1 MLFFLGLLKEKSRL
15 RLGANEMQIIK
26 RVSVK
31 RILTEASKETLQQE
45 FEKRKKRLDQECQQL
60 SFEKRKIEMKQ
71 NVSREEVAKRFNR
84 EIDKRKEN
92 IRWLEYQLEQLE
104 ILPLGSEIED
114 GDVESLVELSVGDTW
129 DDVMNEGAIVVQD
142 GKVIRIDK

>member
-1 MLFFLGLLKEKSRL
+1 
-15 RLGANEMQIIK
+15 MQIIK

-31 RILTEASKETLQQE
+31 RVLTEASKETLQQE